1 MNDSKY
7 KNSRG
12 SRDVTIPVE
21 LVDEIAEIE
30 WAWDGIADMLAKH
43 GNNGLYFLLK
53 PHMEQ
58 MCAVLHDITERY
70 ETAESDNEEVPFRIP
85 RVPASPTH
93 PCDIGK
99 KGGAQ

>member
-12 SRDVTIPVE
+12 SRNVQIPVE
-21 LVDEIAEIE
+21 LIDEIAEIQR
-30 WAWDGIADMLAKH
+30 AWDAISEML
-43 GNNGLYFLLK
+43 NGPLYFLLK

-58 MCAVLHDITERY
+58 MHQLLQDITERY
-70 ETAESDNEEVPFRIP
+70 ETAESDKESDNEEVPFRIP